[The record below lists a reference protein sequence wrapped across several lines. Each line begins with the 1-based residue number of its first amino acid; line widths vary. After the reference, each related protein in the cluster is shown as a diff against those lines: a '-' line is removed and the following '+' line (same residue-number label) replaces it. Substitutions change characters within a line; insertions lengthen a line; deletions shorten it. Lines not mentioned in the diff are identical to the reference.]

1 MKSLQPVKLFLLA
14 ITACICLSQAES
26 NQPDAQVSLRSNELK
41 VGGLQWLFSN
51 EQVTSAH
58 LDNDH
63 ILDRVVGRIEGNS
76 FRTEVFLSNSKSSTL
91 LHTPL
96 SFPAAE
102 IKVYDIDNDNDNDVI
117 VQEFGAPGILNA
129 WLGDG
134 QGQFVRSA
142 CLLRSLPSQPET
154 QLKSGAVAVAASL
167 SRLLLAYEKTAS
179 GFAFPGSG
187 PRDAI
192 GSARAPFISSP
203 DRSPS
208 ISRGPPVLFV

>member
-14 ITACICLSQAES
+14 ILACFCLSQGEL
-26 NQPDAQVSLRSNELK
+26 NQPEAKVSLQSNEPAFDS
-41 VGGLQWLFSN
+41 LQWLLRN

-76 FRTEVFLSNSKSSTL
+76 FRTEVFLSNSKGSTL

-102 IKVYDIDNDNDNDVI
+102 IKVYDIDNDNDNDLV
-117 VQEFGAPGILNA
+117 VQEIGRPGILNA

-134 QGQFVRSA
+134 QGQFVRST
-142 CLLRSLPSQPET
+142 CLLQSLPSQSET
-154 QLKSGAVAVAASL
+154 KLKSGAIAVAAL
-167 SRLLLAYEKTAS
+167 SSHVLLAFEKTTA
-179 GFAFPGSG
+179 GFSFPNSRA
-187 PRDAI
+187 RDAI
-192 GSARAPFISSP
+192 GNAHCPIISST

-208 ISRGPPVLFV
+208 ISRGPPARFV